1 MKNELGEMRLSV
13 AISVY
18 LQSSASQ
25 FREAMDSILQQTVPA
40 DEIILV
46 ADGPIS
52 DALKKDLLAYQ
63 QKIKELHTIFLEE
76 NQSLGM
82 AMRIAVEKAKGK
94 YIARMDSDDICEPN
108 RFELQLKYLESHPEV
123 SVVGGIISEFMDGT
137 QETVGQRIPPMEDA
151 EIKKYM
157 RSRNG
162 MNHVTVMFNREKLI
176 EAGNYEPFYSLED
189 YYLWCRMMMHDCVF
203 ANIPE
208 VLVKVRVSKE
218 MYNRRGGCR
227 YYKMECALFKFM
239 KDNQLIGTGRFVYNL
254 AIRGIVQ
261 FLLPTNIRRLIYQK
275 FLRR

>member
-1 MKNELGEMRLSV
+1 MSENYSVLMSVYKKENPNFLRVSMNSMWEQTVPTNDFVLMCDGPLTPGLDKVIAEMEKAHPGTLRVIRFKENRGLGYALQTGVKECKNEL
-13 AISVY
+13 
-18 LQSSASQ
+18 
-25 FREAMDSILQQTVPA
+25 
-40 DEIILV
+40 
-46 ADGPIS
+46 
-52 DALKKDLLAYQ
+52 
-63 QKIKELHTIFLEE
+63 
-76 NQSLGM
+76 
-82 AMRIAVEKAKGK
+82 
-94 YIARMDSDDICEPN
+94 IARMDSDDICEPN

-208 VLVKVRVSKE
+208 VLVRVRVSKE

-227 YYKMECALFKFM
+227 YYKMERALFKFM